1 VFRIA
6 QGFKK
11 EGDFG
16 KAREWYLR
24 AQRQEPNNADI
35 RIALQELEQ

>member
-6 QGFKK
+6 QGFQK
-11 EGDFG
+11 EGEFS

-24 AQRQEPNNADI
+24 AQRQEPNNSEI
-35 RIALQELEQ
+35 RVALQKLDQ